1 MFEYLISLICFA
13 RYVMKWLA
21 IIVLGWCFGGVCA
34 GESGVSDT
42 WVLKFEDDFERAE
55 LGDEWVTNDAV
66 IREGR
71 LLLGL
76 KGPACAKLV
85 RRYPGDVRIEFTAQ
99 AYEKRPPCDLSVTLA
114 ADRFR
119 TMSWNY
125 LLAFGGVNNTVN
137 KLTGGRRLT
146 GMWDEKPTR
155 LIEPGRV
162 YNIIAVKEGKQLSLI
177 VDGKPLLEGRDEE
190 VMGGP
195 GFDAVG
201 LVTWHGMYVD
211 DVRVYER
218 KVSHPDTPRYVLR
231 LGGLILSADDAGR
244 LKEPPDVSDE
254 AIKAIDAYNR
264 GDFGAAERIFKSLDG
279 EVRAAGLAYVY
290 GNLYHDEYPEDF
302 QLVARLFDELSKAM
316 PGDQRICDYAWAA
329 SLFGGIRLF
338 PRSEQE
344 CSGLLSVGPENN
356 PFYDKAMLY
365 RARFLRANG
374 QEGGNAEV
382 LATAQDMFR
391 QLKAKAPGNA
401 VLRELT
407 GESVFWGED
416 LIGRRADAPRW
427 AALLNEMYIRQ
438 LAIMN
443 WWFTKRQL
451 PDGQLGG
458 GWGDDVEILRSWGP
472 FAMISDADPSVRDGI
487 EKLCQGVWDDVLV
500 DGYSPDVG
508 DVEHSSEPSA
518 DSIPTMLAIR
528 YGDPL
533 WHERNL
539 ASCRRIRDYYTGIDN
554 KGFVRF
560 KSGHFGGDKAS
571 EYAQHGGD
579 NYYCARAMKHFL
591 WSAWYGNSEA
601 KEFYLNWV
609 VGWVRATMTS
619 KYSKAAGV
627 PPATIW
633 YPSGD
638 IAPANGAAW
647 NDPTYNIYGCCWIAN
662 FWIQDTFLAGY
673 YLSQDKSFL
682 EPLRAWMRFYKSEIP
697 QGSVEN
703 PDIDEDPVGWAI
715 RNSKD
720 TWNTDQTLVEY
731 RWMTGDDPYD
741 RLFGRERLQERL
753 HAPGSFDDFISTLE
767 GAVGQLRVNF
777 NLYTREMLQTDRGDL
792 PGAEAAFA
800 AFTGAVRVWRDA
812 GVPTMAVTWEVP
824 HRDFAAIVPYASED
838 CLRVRIYNFAD
849 ETTRFGMRVWR
860 LRPGRYE
867 VRNGL
872 IEKGQGY
879 LRECRWGQPSSFVVR
894 HKADVYWVDVPA
906 QQEFA
911 VELRLVEPF
920 AESGVP
926 ADPAI
931 AERDIAVTKN
941 ADGKITLTATVHN
954 LGSAAVKN
962 LVVALVRGDHGGY
975 SEIARRTVHLPG
987 CKDLRPSRISVEF
1000 AGVNPAEGLM
1010 VVLDPQEEVAEVY
1023 ELNNQANVPDSV
1035 R

>member
-1 MFEYLISLICFA
+1 
-13 RYVMKWLA
+13 MKWLA
-21 IIVLGWCFGGVCA
+21 IIVLSLCYGGVCT
-34 GESGVSDT
+34 GDSGVGDT
-42 WVLKFEDDFERAE
+42 WVLKFEDDFEREE
-55 LGDEWVTNDAV
+55 LGAEWVTNDAV
-66 IREGR
+66 IRDGR
-71 LLLGL
+71 LLLGV

-85 RRYPGDVRIEFTAQ
+85 RPYPTDMRIEFTAE

-114 ADRFR
+114 AERFR

-137 KLTGGRRLT
+137 KLTGGRRLA

-162 YNIIAVKEGKQLSLI
+162 YNMIAVKEGKRLSLI
-177 VDGKPLLEGRDEE
+177 VDGKLLLEGRDDE

-218 KVSHPDTPRYVLR
+218 KVPHPDTPRYVLR

-244 LKEPPDVSDE
+244 LSGPPDVSDE
-254 AIKAIDAYNR
+254 ATKAIDAYNR
-264 GDFGAAERIFKSLDG
+264 GDLAAAETMFKSLDG
-279 EVRAAGLAYVY
+279 EIQAAGLAYVY
-290 GNLYHDEYPEDF
+290 GNLSHDERPEDF
-302 QLVARLFDELSKAM
+302 PLVARLFDKLSKAM
-316 PGDQRICDYAWAA
+316 PDDRRIAEYAWAA

-382 LATAQDMFR
+382 LATAQGMFR
-391 QLKAKAPGNA
+391 QLKAKAPGNV

-407 GESVFWGED
+407 GESAPWGEN
-416 LIGRRADAPRW
+416 LIERCPGAPRW
-427 AALLNEMYIRQ
+427 AALLNEMYVRQ
-438 LAIMN
+438 LVIMN
-443 WWFTKRQL
+443 WWFTERQL

-472 FAMISDADPSVRDGI
+472 FAMISDADPAVRDGI
-487 EKLCQGVWDDVLV
+487 EKLCQGVWDHVLV
-500 DGYSPDVG
+500 DGYSSDVG

-533 WHERNL
+533 WYERNL

-554 KGFVRF
+554 NGFVRF

-571 EYAQHGGD
+571 EHVQHGGD
-579 NYYCARAMKHFL
+579 NHYCPRPMKHFL
-591 WSAWYGNSEA
+591 WPAWYGNNEA

-609 VGWVRATMTS
+609 AGWVRATMTS
-619 KYSKAAGV
+619 KYSKVAGV

-638 IAPANGAAW
+638 IAAPNGAAW
-647 NDPTYNIYGCCWIAN
+647 NDPIYNIYGCCQIGSYRM
-662 FWIQDTFLAGY
+662 QDTFLAGC

-682 EPLRAWMRFYKSEIP
+682 EPLHAWMRFYKSEMP
-697 QGSVEN
+697 QGSAEN
-703 PDIDEDPVGWAI
+703 PDVDEDPLGWAI

-720 TWNTDQTLVEY
+720 TWNAERPLMQY
-731 RWMTGDDPYD
+731 RWMTGDESYD
-741 RLFGRERLQERL
+741 KLFGRERIQERL
-753 HAPGSFDDFISTLE
+753 HAPGSFDDFINALE
-767 GAVGQLRVNF
+767 SAVGQLRVNF
-777 NLYTREMLQTDRGDL
+777 NLYTREMLQTDRAGL
-792 PGAEAAFA
+792 PGSEIAFS
-800 AFTGAVRVWRDA
+800 AFTGAVREWHDA

-824 HRDFAAIVPYASED
+824 HRDFAAIVPYTSEE
-838 CLRVRIYNFAD
+838 CLRVWVYNFSG
-849 ETTRFGMRVWR
+849 ETMRMGMRLWR

-867 VRNGL
+867 ARSGQ
-872 IEKGQGY
+872 IGKGEGY
-879 LRECRWGQPSSFVVR
+879 SRECQWGEASSFKVR
-894 HKADVYWVDVPA
+894 HKADVYWVEVPA
-906 QQEFA
+906 RREFA
-911 VELRLVEPF
+911 VEVSLVEPLVD
-920 AESGVP
+920 AGLLP
-926 ADPAI
+926 DPAI
-931 AERDIAVTKN
+931 AQRDISLGKK
-941 ADGKITLTATVHN
+941 ADGRITVTATVHN
-954 LGSAAVKN
+954 LGNAAVKN
-962 LVVALVRGDHGGY
+962 LVVALVRGDH
-975 SEIARRTVHLPG
+975 SEIARRTVELPG
-987 CKDLRPSRISVEF
+987 CRDLQPSLVNVEF
-1000 AGVNPAEGLM
+1000 AGVNPTAGLM
-1010 VVLDPQEEVAEVY
+1010 IVLDPQEEVTEIY
-1023 ELNNQANVPDSV
+1023 ELNNRAKAPDSV
-1035 R
+1035 Q